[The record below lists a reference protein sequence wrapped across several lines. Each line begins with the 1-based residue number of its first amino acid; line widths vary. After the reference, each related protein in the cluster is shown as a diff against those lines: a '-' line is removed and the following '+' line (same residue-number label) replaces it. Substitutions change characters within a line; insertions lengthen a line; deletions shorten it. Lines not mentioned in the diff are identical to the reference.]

1 MTQQNNPVYS
11 TAEHPDLSFAKIPH
25 EQGMS
30 YEFDLR
36 TEVSPLFEKFARKYH
51 KAESL
56 PPAPGYEAPK
66 RGKIFDFFYNNSG
79 HVFFNL
85 VMKKDNQIIGQRQI
99 GFSADKTPDPEK
111 AAKIKIGVP
120 GYVFDQEKS
129 DPSYHFHKTYKLTRE
144 QFDNVVRFVEDSI
157 KNPPTYHWPVAM
169 NCARF
174 AKKAAQAADI
184 PNASLTSVFNLPIT
198 TQVYMGVSKVADKVE
213 KAAKKIKKIFSSD
226 HMAPVPEKKQ
236 DAAGRLTEKLLKRKQ
251 NER

>member
-11 TAEHPDLSFAKIPH
+11 TAEHPNLSFAKIPH
-25 EQGMS
+25 EKGMS

-51 KAESL
+51 KADSL
-56 PPAPGYEAPK
+56 PPAPGFEAPK

-85 VMKKDNQIIGQRQI
+85 AVKKNNKTVGQCQI

-129 DPSYHFHKTYKLTRE
+129 DPSYHFHKTYQLNRE

-157 KNPPTYHWPVAM
+157 QNPPTYHWPVAM

-174 AKKAAQAADI
+174 AKKAAQAAGI

-198 TQVYMGVSKVADKVE
+198 TQIYMGVSKVADKVE
-213 KAAKKIKKIFSSD
+213 KAAQNIKKIFSAD
-226 HMAPVPEKKQ
+226 TMAPVPEKKQ
-236 DAAGRLTEKLLKRKQ
+236 KTAKQLTGLLNHKQ

>member
-1 MTQQNNPVYS
+1 M
-11 TAEHPDLSFAKIPH
+11 
-25 EQGMS
+25 
-30 YEFDLR
+30 
-36 TEVSPLFEKFARKYH
+36 
-51 KAESL
+51 
-56 PPAPGYEAPK
+56 
-66 RGKIFDFFYNNSG
+66 
-79 HVFFNL
+79 FFNL